1 MRVEFTRPV
10 ASPGLSAHAGQ
21 ILDLPED
28 EALQRIEAGH
38 CTAVD
43 QPKPSL
49 REKFFSRKGKS
60 GSGTA
65 PAAEPDA
72 KPLDKMTV
80 EQLRAYADEH
90 DISLPEDGK
99 KADLLAAIEAELAD
113 RE

>member
-10 ASPGLSAHAGQ
+10 ASPGLSAYAGQ
-21 ILDLPED
+21 ILDLDED
-28 EALQRIEAGH
+28 EALKRIEAGH

-49 REKFFSRKGKS
+49 RERFLGRSGKTRP
-60 GSGTA
+60 GAA

-99 KADLLAAIEAELAD
+99 KADLLAAIQAELTE